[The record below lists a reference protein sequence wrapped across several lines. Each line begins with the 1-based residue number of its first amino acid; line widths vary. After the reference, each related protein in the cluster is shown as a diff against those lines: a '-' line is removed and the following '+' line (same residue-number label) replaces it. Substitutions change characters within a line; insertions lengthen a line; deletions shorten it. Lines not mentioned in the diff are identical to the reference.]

1 MIFCNDLGEIRSDV
15 SARSPGDQTFILE
28 EHLKKFVNAY
38 SISENNIKRW
48 NTSGKEFTSEG
59 AVAAYIARTISFI
72 YSLHSYKAAFDCS

>member
-38 SISENNIKRW
+38 SISENNIKR
-48 NTSGKEFTSEG
+48 
-59 AVAAYIARTISFI
+59 
-72 YSLHSYKAAFDCS
+72 